1 MSAGSFA
8 QNLLLQYGLLGA
20 TATRVSA
27 WSVGLSLSSTLTE
40 GTLSEIA
47 AGSGYAR
54 QAVAFASSVVNTFT
68 NTAAV
73 TFGVFSSNNTVRGI
87 FVVNDAGSLL
97 LYGTLSPATAIARG
111 SVGIIAS
118 GALKVT
124 LS

>member
-8 QNLLLQYGLLGA
+8 ENLLLQYGLLGA

-27 WSVGLSLSSTLTE
+27 WSVGLSLGSGLTE

-54 QAVAFASSVVNTFT
+54 QAVGFASSAVSLFT
-68 NTAAV
+68 NSAAV
-73 TFGVFSSNNTVRGI
+73 TFGAFSSNATVRGI

-111 SVGIIAS
+111 SVGVIAS

-124 LS
+124 LI

>member
-1 MSAGSFA
+1 MPAGSFA
-8 QNLLLQYGLLGA
+8 ENLLLQYGLIGA
-20 TATRVSA
+20 TATRVTT
-27 WSVGLSLSSTLTE
+27 WSVGLTRGSPQP

-47 AGSGYAR
+47 AGSGYTRSAIG
-54 QAVAFASSVVNTFT
+54 FASSNVNTFT

-73 TFGVFSSNNTVRGI
+73 TFGAFSSNDTVSGI
-87 FVVNDAGSLL
+87 FIVDSAGDLL
-97 LYGTLSPATAIARG
+97 LYGTVSPATAIVRN